1 MQRRTYLK
9 INNSLECV
17 ALFKKFY
24 IYPYITLRALC
35 RHFNVTPAT
44 GVPREVGEMFDMLVL
59 HDAHMPTHV
68 LSARQ
73 SDQPDSAPTMLPI
86 NSILFEQGFYL
97 NLEIPPA
104 PPGSTAP
111 VPRIDD
117 RTQRLVVSLPV
128 VHITAPHV
136 ESLPL
141 LLLYA
146 MKLENDLLLLAHN
159 LLPVHVVGEFPGLP
173 AMLTFLRILGDYDFD
188 RIFRFNQGMR
198 NNSLTLVPVSEEL
211 NTVISNAWNAAAE
224 ARRAHQ
230 RGGRQ

>member
-1 MQRRTYLK
+1 
-9 INNSLECV
+9 
-17 ALFKKFY
+17 
-24 IYPYITLRALC
+24 
-35 RHFNVTPAT
+35 
-44 GVPREVGEMFDMLVL
+44 MLVL

-73 SDQPDSAPTMLPI
+73 SDQLNTFPAMLPI
-86 NSILFEQGFYL
+86 NSSLFEQGFNL
-97 NLEIPPA
+97 DLEIPPA

-117 RTQRLVVSLPV
+117 QTHTLVVSLPV
-128 VHITAPHV
+128 VHITVPHV

-146 MKLENDLLLLAHN
+146 MRLETDLLLLAHN
-159 LLPVHVVGEFPGLP
+159 LLPGDVVEEFPCLP
-173 AMLTFLRILGDYDFD
+173 AMLTFLCALDDHKFD

-198 NNSLTLVPVSEEL
+198 NNSLSLVPVAEGL

-224 ARRAHQ
+224 ARRARQ
-230 RGGRQ
+230 RGARQ